1 MLTPG
6 ALFERRYEIV
16 ELLARGGMG
25 AVYRARRTVLGD
37 DVAIKVLT
45 TPQDEALR
53 ERFLRES
60 RAAAQLRHPHIVSIL
75 DYDVDGQGHPY
86 LVMEY
91 LNGPSLLQ
99 RLAVDRRLPVD
110 EVLRIVPPL
119 CNALQVA
126 HAAGIVHRD
135 LKPGNVVGHE
145 YGSGEFVYKIVDF
158 GLAHLR
164 AAPGDVRLTMAHDFL
179 GTVVY
184 ASPEQLRGQPTDAR
198 SDLYSCAAMVYELL
212 TGQPPFV
219 PDEPIVIVT
228 KHLTA
233 TPRPLRELADLPA
246 HVETAVLRALA
257 KAPDDRFP
265 SMEAF
270 ARALVGDG
278 AARDGADARASR
290 SRSGGSA
297 VDVAAPRS
305 GDPRAPAPPGT
316 LPSVPNYLLER
327 PLASGRLGSVVYLG
341 QHATMQTPVAVRVL
355 RRGDVTDWEAA
366 RERFLREARAM
377 QVAHPGIL
385 QVRDLGETDD
395 LLYVVTDYI
404 VGDSLAERIDRD
416 GPLTWAEVQRFA
428 TQLVDAVAALHRRGA
443 FICGISPGTIRIL
456 REEAG
461 DQLLVSSGGISQ
473 VHDLLKTTGADA
485 VRGEAVSRSELPYVA
500 PEVLMGDQPSVASD
514 LFTVGALVYQ
524 MAAGSPPYVGES
536 LPELMG
542 AMLRTRPEPLG
553 AVRPEIPAGFADAI
567 MQTLSPVPAERPAD
581 GRALGMRM

>member
-6 ALFERRYEIV
+6 ALFERRYQIV

-198 SDLYSCAAMVYELL
+198 SDLYSFAAMVYELL

-219 PDEPIVIVT
+219 HDEAIVIVT

-233 TPRPLRELADLPA
+233 APKPLRELADLPA
-246 HVETAVLRALA
+246 HVEAAVLRALA

-270 ARALVGDG
+270 ARALVGEG
-278 AARDGADARASR
+278 GGRDDADARASR
-290 SRSGGSA
+290 SRAGGSP
-297 VDVAAPRS
+297 VEVAA
-305 GDPRAPAPPGT
+305 GTPPI
-316 LPSVPNYLLER
+316 VPNYLLER

-355 RRGDVTDWEAA
+355 RRGDVADWEAA

-404 VGDSLAERIDRD
+404 VGDSLAERIARD
-416 GPLTWAEVQRFA
+416 GPLAWAEVQRFA
-428 TQLVDAVAALHRRGA
+428 TQLVDAVTALHRRGA

-456 REEAG
+456 HEEAG

-524 MAAGSPPYVGES
+524 MATGLPPYVGES